1 MKRPTYFLALLAAA
15 IFTDAKASEENT
27 IYIGTGPA
35 KTGSPT
41 TSNKAPLTVGYIRQ
55 SKTTSTIWGFDISGE
70 GTLLDSTWGQNNAV
84 KQATSFNFLI
94 GKNISD
100 NQISRFDIAF
110 LAGLREKSTDCP
122 ASYLGYQCYAN
133 STPNTTRELNYGG
146 VLSWTYQKIM
156 VGARATGE
164 SNQLL
169 IGIRF

>member
-1 MKRPTYFLALLAAA
+1 LKIPTYLLALLAAA
-15 IFTDAKASEENT
+15 LLADAKASEENN

-41 TSNKAPLTVGYIRQ
+41 TSN
-55 SKTTSTIWGFDISGE
+55 
-70 GTLLDSTWGQNNAV
+70 NNAV
-84 KQATSFNFLI
+84 KQATSFNVLT
-94 GKNISD
+94 GKNTSD
-100 NQISRFDIAF
+100 SQLSRFDIAF
-110 LAGLREKSTDCP
+110 VAGLREKSKDCP

-133 STPNTTRELNYGG
+133 SAPNTTREFNYGG
-146 VLSWTYQKIM
+146 LLSWSYQKLM